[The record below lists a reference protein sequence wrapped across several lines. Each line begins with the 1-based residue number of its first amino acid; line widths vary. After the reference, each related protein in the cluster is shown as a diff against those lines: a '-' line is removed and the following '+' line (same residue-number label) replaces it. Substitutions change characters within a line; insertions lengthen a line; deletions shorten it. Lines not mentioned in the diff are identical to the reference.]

1 MEFEGKPLRHELKYY
16 INEKEYESLRN
27 RIRPIISLD
36 KNADE
41 NGNYHIR
48 SLYFDDMYDSSLYE
62 KNYGVFK
69 RKKYRIRIYD
79 FSSKVIKL
87 ECKSKFG
94 EYISKDSVSLSLDE
108 YNRIMDGDY
117 GFLFYET
124 GLKQEFFRRIKD
136 GVLRPKV
143 IVDYRR
149 EAYIYNPGDVR
160 ITFDKELSVGYNSN
174 DIFNKDLSCIG
185 IFGEPTIIL
194 EIKFDEFLPQF
205 IRGLLSIS
213 SHERCAVSKYLMCRV
228 KKNNIY

>member
-27 RIRPIISLD
+27 KVRPIISLD
-36 KNADE
+36 KNADA
-41 NGNYHIR
+41 NGDYHIR
-48 SLYFDDMYDSSLYE
+48 SLYFDDIYDSSLYE
-62 KNYGVFK
+62 KNYGVFR

-79 FSSKVIKL
+79 FSSNVIKL

-94 EYISKDSVSLSLDE
+94 EYVSKDSVNLDLAE
-108 YNRIMDGDY
+108 YDKIMSGDY
-117 GFLFYET
+117 AFLSSEN
-124 GLKQEFFRRIKD
+124 GLKQEFFRCLTD
-136 GVLRPKV
+136 GVLRPRV

-174 DIFNKDLSCIG
+174 DIFNKDLASLK
-185 IFGEPTIIL
+185 IFIDPTIIL
-194 EIKFDEFLPQF
+194 EVKYDEFLPQF